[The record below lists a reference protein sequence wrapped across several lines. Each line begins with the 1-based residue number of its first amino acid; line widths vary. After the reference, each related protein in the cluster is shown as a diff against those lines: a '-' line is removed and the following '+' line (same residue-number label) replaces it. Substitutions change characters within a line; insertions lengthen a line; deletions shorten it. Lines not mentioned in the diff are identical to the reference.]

1 LKFVCFCFAPHLR
14 SVNMYT
20 SAARLLARR
29 APLAVAAAGGASLV
43 MPAQFMPRQMLQCD
57 EAPKRTVSSKLPRTT
72 SGLNPKKPTVIEM
85 KTGLKFLDL
94 FKAEYKDESTGE
106 IALDKKVD
114 IHAVSILLE
123 GAGGK
128 KKQAKEMFNVL
139 DEEHNGFI
147 TYSNIIAY
155 FLNHAE
161 GTHNDKMAFLFHAC
175 DVDFTNSVDPHELK
189 VVVHAMMKMKME
201 ADGKLSFFE
210 WHPVL
215 YADIPERFVLH
226 LKANEFVN
234 DVFSK
239 AHSHHG
245 QDVKETEALTQKE
258 FIAWHARGG
267 KQAKRLDALFSIDH
281 MSHH

>member
-1 LKFVCFCFAPHLR
+1 
-14 SVNMYT
+14 MYS

-29 APLAVAAAGGASLV
+29 VPLAVAAAGGASLV

-57 EAPKRTVSSKLPRTT
+57 EAPKRTASTRLPRTT

-106 IALDKKVD
+106 VAMDKQVD
-114 IHAVSILLE
+114 LHAVSILLE

-128 KKQAKEMFNVL
+128 KKQAKEMFNVM
-139 DEEHNGFI
+139 DADHHGYI
-147 TYSNIIAY
+147 TYANIIAY

-175 DVDFTNSVDPHELK
+175 DVDFSNKIEPHELK
-189 VVVHAMMKMKME
+189 SVVYNMMQMKM
-201 ADGKLSFFE
+201 ASDGKLSFFQ
-210 WHPVL
+210 WHPVM

-245 QDVKETEALTQKE
+245 GDVQDHEELSQKE